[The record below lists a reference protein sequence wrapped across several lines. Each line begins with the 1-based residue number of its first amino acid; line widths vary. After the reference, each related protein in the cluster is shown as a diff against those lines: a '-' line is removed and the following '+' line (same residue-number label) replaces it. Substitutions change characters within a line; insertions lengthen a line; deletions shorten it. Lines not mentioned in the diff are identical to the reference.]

1 MLYGIEKLNLANLPT
16 PIEKLEKVSFCL
28 NKNVYIKRDDYTGF
42 EFSGN
47 KIRKLEFSV
56 NEALKK
62 GANHLITCGAMQ
74 SNHAR
79 ATAVVAAKIG
89 LGCTLILKGNERDEV
104 DGNYFLDKLFGAE
117 VVFVSADDYAFR
129 RNEIMENTKEE
140 LRKKGLKPYI
150 IPEGASNGIGSLGY
164 INCFEEILI
173 QEKELGIDFDAIVV
187 AVGSG
192 GTYTGLYLGNQLHKS
207 NKEII
212 GFNVS
217 STAEHFINRV
227 SELVDETL
235 SLLQGDFK
243 VSKEH
248 INIIDGYVGRGYAIS
263 RVEELEFIEKIAQ
276 NEGFLLDPVYS
287 GKAFYG
293 LFNEIQNGKLNSFN
307 NILFVHTGGQ
317 FGIFPKRDLF
327 EL

>member
-16 PIEKLEKVSFCL
+16 PIEKLTKISELLDKD
-28 NKNVYIKRDDYTGF
+28 VYVKRDDYTGF

-56 NEALKK
+56 KDAINK
-62 GANHLITCGAMQ
+62 GANHLITCGAIQ

-79 ATAVVAAKIG
+79 ASAVVAAKLG
-89 LGCTLILKGNERDEV
+89 LGCTLILKGNEEDDL

-117 VVFVSADDYAFR
+117 IVFVSADDYAFR
-129 RNEIMENTKEE
+129 RNEIMEKTKERLE
-140 LRKKGLKPYI
+140 KLGLKPYI
-150 IPEGASNGIGSLGY
+150 IPEGASNAIGSLGY
-164 INCFEEILI
+164 LNCFEEILI
-173 QEKELGIDFDAIVV
+173 QEESLGIEFDAIVA

-217 STAEHFINRV
+217 STAEHFTKRIC
-227 SELVDETL
+227 ELVDETL
-235 SLLQGDFK
+235 QLLDKCNDVNKGDVK
-243 VSKEH
+243 
-248 INIIDGYVGRGYAIS
+248 IIDGYVGRGYAIS
-263 RVEELEFIEKIAQ
+263 RVEELEFIEKIAKT
-276 NEGFLLDPVYS
+276 EGIILDPVYS

-293 LFNEIQNGKLNSFN
+293 LVNEIQNGNFKDLK
-307 NILFVHTGGQ
+307 NILFIHTGGQ

>member
-16 PIEKLEKVSFCL
+16 PIEKLGRVSEHL
-28 NKNVYIKRDDYTGF
+28 NKNIYIKRDDYTGF

-56 NEALKK
+56 KDALKK
-62 GANHLITCGAMQ
+62 GANHLITCGAIQ

-79 ATAVVAAKIG
+79 ATAVVAAKLG
-89 LGCTLILKGNERDEV
+89 LGCTLILKGNDKDEV

-117 VVFVSADDYAFR
+117 IVFVSPDDYAFR
-129 RNEIMENTKEE
+129 RNEIMEKVKEN
-140 LRKKGLKPYI
+140 LKKLGIKPYI
-150 IPEGASNGIGSLGY
+150 IPEGASNGIGTLGY
-164 INCFEEILI
+164 INCFEEILV
-173 QEKELGIDFDAIVV
+173 QEKKLNIEFDTIVV

-192 GTYTGLYLGNQLHKS
+192 GTYTGLYLGNQLHKAD
-207 NKEII
+207 KKII

-293 LFNEIQNGKLNSFN
+293 LFNEIQNGKFDRSD
-307 NILFVHTGGQ
+307 NILFIHTGGQ
-317 FGIFPKRDLF
+317 FGLFPKRDLF

>member
-1 MLYGIEKLNLANLPT
+1 MLYGVEKLNLANLPT
-16 PIEKLEKVSFCL
+16 PIEKLTKISEL
-28 NKNVYIKRDDYTGF
+28 LDKNVYIKRDDYTGL

-56 NEALKK
+56 KDAINK
-62 GANHLITCGAMQ
+62 GANHLITCGAIQ

-79 ATAVVAAKIG
+79 ATAVVAAKLG
-89 LGCTLILKGNERDEV
+89 LGCTLILKGNETDDL

-117 VVFVSADDYAFR
+117 ISFVSADDYAFR
-129 RNEIMENTKEE
+129 RNEIMENTKEQ
-140 LRKKGLKPYI
+140 LKKIGMKPYI

-164 INCFEEILI
+164 LNCYEEILI
-173 QEKELGIDFDAIVV
+173 QEKSFGIEFDAIVV

-207 NKEII
+207 NKKII

-217 STAEHFINRV
+217 STAEHFIGRIC
-227 SELVDETL
+227 ELVDETL
-235 SLLQGDFK
+235 PLLDGDYDVNKEDIK
-243 VSKEH
+243 V
-248 INIIDGYVGRGYAIS
+248 IDGYVGRGYAIN
-263 RVEELEFIEKIAQ
+263 RVEELEFIERIAQ
-276 NEGFLLDPVYS
+276 SEGILLDPVYS

-293 LFNEIQNGKLNSFN
+293 LINEIQKGKFN
-307 NILFVHTGGQ
+307 DFKNILFIHTGGQ
-317 FGIFPKRDLF
+317 FGIFPKKNLF